1 VRVSPFRRP
10 HADREESIL
19 TDPLPLFPLGTV
31 LFPGMVLPL
40 QIFEERYRTVVA
52 RRLNIDPMFGVVLIR
67 SGREVGD
74 RPETHAIGTA
84 ASLLTVVQYGDGRY
98 DIAVRGGQRFEVIDG
113 AWDEG
118 YLTGTVERLPDAD
131 SAEDPSGRMARLV
144 DVVGRAFN
152 RYLDALQR
160 IANIQVQHVE
170 LGNDPVAAAYAICS
184 MMPFSTTQRQRL
196 LEAATPQPL
205 LDDLLA
211 TLRRERDL
219 LVSTGIGGA
228 AVDHPGKRFTTN

>member
-1 VRVSPFRRP
+1 
-10 HADREESIL
+10 
-19 TDPLPLFPLGTV
+19 
-31 LFPGMVLPL
+31 MVLPL
-40 QIFEERYRTVVA
+40 HIFEERYRTMVA
-52 RRLNIDPMFGVVLIR
+52 RRLDIDPMFGVVLIR

-98 DIAVRGGQRFEVIDG
+98 DIAVRGGQRFEVIDC

-118 YLTGTVERLPDAD
+118 YLTGTVEWLPDAD

-144 DVVGRAFN
+144 DVRRAFTM
-152 RYLDALQR
+152 YLDALQR
-160 IANIQVQHVE
+160 IANIQVEHVE

-228 AVDHPGKRFTTN
+228 AADYPGTRFTTN